1 MHWLTTHDN
10 SLHFLHFGLL
20 TVICISYLGLFAH
33 VTFYAVTESP
43 DNKYL
48 IFARELYFVLVSC
61 QRCISSSLGNIFVSC
76 RGFRIFVSCVES
88 VFADSLD
95 FRFSHEK
102 RQLPIVNHIKHTKG
116 QVEHEHGP
124 PKNHVKHTK
133 SHIEHDPPK
142 RSLYHLQTLLQ
153 LLDRRIHSV
162 ASMAPV

>member
-1 MHWLTTHDN
+1 M
-10 SLHFLHFGLL
+10 
-20 TVICISYLGLFAH
+20 ICISYLGLFAH
-33 VTFYAVTESP
+33 VTFYPATESP

-102 RQLPIVNHIKHTKG
+102 RQLPIVNHIKHIKG
-116 QVEHEHGP
+116 HIVHDP
-124 PKNHVKHTK
+124 LKSHVKHTK
-133 SHIEHDPPK
+133 GHVEHDPPK

-162 ASMAPV
+162 ASVSPV